1 MVMLMIVI
9 QRVLLILPFTEA
21 LERHGGVL
29 GHLDALLVLGQDRDF
44 NHRQTDGVLDAG
56 VAVEFGRDGRERQQ
70 VMVQVLAVLLRHGRV
85 RDQQQL
91 HVSRAGHGALASR
104 LRVALRPRV
113 PCFAIARAAAVPRGH
128 RFEIEAFAR
137 VIVESARRVSVL
149 DDARVVLVALR
160 SDERRDG
167 VPRVIH
173 RKKPVESAAAQIKK
187 RKRLRV

>member
-44 NHRQTDGVLDAG
+44 YHRQTDGVLDAG
-56 VAVEFGRDGRERQQ
+56 VAVEFGRDRRERQQ

-104 LRVALRPRV
+104 PRVALRPRV

-137 VIVESARRVSVL
+137 VIVESTRRVGVL